1 MPEIYINNNCPALS
15 FVPCILVDPAYS
27 HSSFKPYSQKFLVVA
42 LLTYNIMC
50 HVTSWSVLNVC
61 DVVILIQ
68 LLSWSFFPFFFLS
81 ISFGFCPCQYQCGT
95 SKGAWMVCIQ
105 QLTQSS
111 VFECLWCGHSDST
124 SFLILLSILLFV
136 HLLRLL
142 PLPISM
148 WDFQRGL
155 NDLHPTIDSIKCF
168 WMFVM
173 WSFWFNF
180 FPDPSF
186 HYFCPSPSASAPA
199 NIHVGLPKG
208 FEWFASNNY
217 SINFIDFNG
226 LLVLFLITTHRAHR
240 GLLLQ
245 IGLLPSWWTSLWLH
259 GSWGPAK
266 LVNRVWTVNFNF
278 TSRPPNLCNTHWHW
292 WSPIS
297 RLRHLH
303 WPEGLAEPHNFA
315 ALHSRHLLD

>member
-95 SKGAWMVCIQ
+95 SKGAWMICIQ

-124 SFLILLSILLFV
+124 SFLILLSIILFV

-155 NDLHPTIDSIKCF
+155 NDLHPTITQSTSLTS
-168 WMFVM
+168 MA
-173 WSFWFNF
+173 FWFFSSSLLIGLIGGFSCRLASCQVGEHHCDFMDHEVLPNWWTECELWTLILLAGLRICATHIDIGDHPF
-180 FPDPSF
+180 LDYVIFIDLKAWQNPTILL
-186 HYFCPSPSASAPA
+186 HY
-199 NIHVGLPKG
+199 IHVT
-208 FEWFASNNY
+208 Y
-217 SINFIDFNG
+217 
-226 LLVLFLITTHRAHR
+226 
-240 GLLLQ
+240 
-245 IGLLPSWWTSLWLH
+245 
-259 GSWGPAK
+259 
-266 LVNRVWTVNFNF
+266 
-278 TSRPPNLCNTHWHW
+278 
-292 WSPIS
+292 
-297 RLRHLH
+297 
-303 WPEGLAEPHNFA
+303 
-315 ALHSRHLLD
+315 

>member
-124 SFLILLSILLFV
+124 SFLILLTILLFVHLLRLLPLPISMWDFPKGLEWFASQQLTQSSVFECLWCGHSDSTSFLILLSIIFV

-155 NDLHPTIDSIKCF
+155 NDLHPTITQSTSLTS
-168 WMFVM
+168 MA
-173 WSFWFNF
+173 FWFFSSSLLIGLIGGFSCRLASCQVGEHHCDFMDHEVLPNWWTECELWTLILLAGLRICATHIDIGDHPF
-180 FPDPSF
+180 LDYVIFIDLKAWQNPTILL
-186 HYFCPSPSASAPA
+186 HY
-199 NIHVGLPKG
+199 IHVT
-208 FEWFASNNY
+208 Y
-217 SINFIDFNG
+217 
-226 LLVLFLITTHRAHR
+226 
-240 GLLLQ
+240 
-245 IGLLPSWWTSLWLH
+245 
-259 GSWGPAK
+259 
-266 LVNRVWTVNFNF
+266 
-278 TSRPPNLCNTHWHW
+278 
-292 WSPIS
+292 
-297 RLRHLH
+297 
-303 WPEGLAEPHNFA
+303 
-315 ALHSRHLLD
+315 